1 MDDIDLAWHDFW
13 HHLWPGPQLLIRIN
27 GQPLID
33 QVRALE
39 LPWAERAGDPA
50 LAGAYD
56 WLLSVDC
63 DLHLLGSGLRRLLC
77 CHCGLVGCWSLQVQV
92 DVAADTV
99 TWSGFVNPQSGLGHG
114 PVWDLSALGPFVFDR
129 RAYEDAV
136 ARIRGVIDRG
146 YIRPVSVRPQKSVLW
161 PRPPVVYPDGH
172 IGKCLLE
179 MTAPALGTL

>member
-63 DLHLLGSGLRRLLC
+63 DRLC
-77 CHCGLVGCWSLQVQV
+77 
-92 DVAADTV
+92 
-99 TWSGFVNPQSGLGHG
+99 
-114 PVWDLSALGPFVFDR
+114 LSAALTSRLSTAF
-129 RAYEDAV
+129 AV
-136 ARIRGVIDRG
+136 
-146 YIRPVSVRPQKSVLW
+146 
-161 PRPPVVYPDGH
+161 
-172 IGKCLLE
+172 
-179 MTAPALGTL
+179 